1 MEREQQET
9 LICSIILRGSSTAQ
23 MENVQRS
30 LEAGVSVYKQILF
43 DNKFVNGA
51 AAMESF
57 LSSKISDLSLNLPGM
72 E

>member
-1 MEREQQET
+1 
-9 LICSIILRGSSTAQ
+9 